1 MAEENYKIQ
10 YLPQKRIDLMLEGG
24 VIEERDGRFFD
35 VFSAIEYKVE
45 GSEII
50 AVTSDG
56 TELTQDDLNQLNNES
71 NVGVGGTFTAD
82 GTFIPPGF
90 EDATTIDTTT
100 VGIGTTGEVE
110 NLLDNIN
117 GGNGVNTL
125 QVLKST
131 LDDHPEHQQF
141 RFTKQYQ
148 ATLLEATDLVDTGDA
163 CGKSETGKISGALRK
178 FFKKLKKIRKYG
190 KMYVDEVLS
199 DLSNIRSLIKDTS
212 SIIAAALRTIV
223 QRLRNFIIE
232 KVRTAI
238 DKIVDKI
245 FTTLSN
251 TIKQTIVQQ
260 TLNLII
266 CKFEEILDGLAD
278 FVSNFLNELVGKV
291 INIPLCAA
299 QQFANALINN
309 LAANIDRAMAPILDG
324 IGDLIGGIGRVAGSI
339 FSAIDKIL
347 AIESFLCLEPECPEI
362 TEINTNPSDDAAFQ
376 TAKDNFASFIEV
388 PSSSDV
394 EDSIGQWIDGFSIF
408 GEKISDSPDSG
419 LACNTDPFKCGP
431 PTIEIFG
438 GGGIGAAGSAIV
450 DHLGH
455 LIGINLDN
463 GGTGYTTPPFVAI
476 IDACDHGQGASA
488 YSEINN
494 EGVVVRII
502 IVNTGNGYDNQP
514 TGGTE
519 FDDVVEDTDVI
530 SGIISD
536 YNICLDGFEIISTGI
551 GYSPTDEITIT
562 PDIPNLEVS
571 VSMNDQGQ
579 IIEMQ
584 ILDSVCGITEMP
596 DIDINSLTGA
606 GIEVRP
612 ILSFNRIIDD
622 SPQEVSDRIVEVPIG
637 TDEDTI
643 RNLAQQRNIVR
654 VIDCVS

>member
-24 VIEERDGRFFD
+24 VIEEKDGRFFD

-90 EDATTIDTTT
+90 EDATTIDTT

-606 GIEVRP
+606 GLEVRP
-612 ILSFNRIIDD
+612 ILSFNRIVDD
-622 SPQEVSDRIVEVPIG
+622 SPQEVSDRVVEVPIG

>member
-1 MAEENYKIQ
+1 MADNSSIQ
-10 YLPQKRIDLMLEGG
+10 ALKP
-24 VIEERDGRFFD
+24 
-35 VFSAIEYKVE
+35 
-45 GSEII
+45 
-50 AVTSDG
+50 
-56 TELTQDDLNQLNNES
+56 NN
-71 NVGVGGTFTAD
+71 T
-82 GTFIPPGF
+82 GF
-90 EDATTIDTTT
+90 
-100 VGIGTTGEVE
+100 
-110 NLLDNIN
+110 
-117 GGNGVNTL
+117 
-125 QVLKST
+125 
-131 LDDHPEHQQF
+131 PRHQQYGNSQQIVRSTIF
-141 RFTKQYQ
+141 
-148 ATLLEATDLVDTGDA
+148 ADALVDTGDP
-163 CGKSETGKISGALRK
+163 CGKSELGKISGALRNL
-178 FFKKLKKIRKYG
+178 FKQLKLIRKYG
-190 KMYVDEVLS
+190 QMYVNEVLS
-199 DLSNIRSLIKDTS
+199 DLSNIRSLIKDAS

-245 FTTLSN
+245 FTTLTN
-251 TIKQTIVQQ
+251 TVKQTIVQQ

-266 CKFEEILDGLAD
+266 CKFEEILNGLAD
-278 FVSNFLNELVGKV
+278 FVSNFLSELVGKV

-362 TEINTNPSDDAAFQ
+362 TEINTNPSEDAAFQ

-606 GIEVRP
+606 GLEVRP
-612 ILSFNRIIDD
+612 ILSFNRIVDD
-622 SPQEVSDRIVEVPIG
+622 SPQEVSDRVVEVPIG

>member
-1 MAEENYKIQ
+1 MASNIQ
-10 YLPQKRIDLMLEGG
+10 
-24 VIEERDGRFFD
+24 
-35 VFSAIEYKVE
+35 A
-45 GSEII
+45 
-50 AVTSDG
+50 
-56 TELTQDDLNQLNNES
+56 
-71 NVGVGGTFTAD
+71 
-82 GTFIPPGF
+82 
-90 EDATTIDTTT
+90 
-100 VGIGTTGEVE
+100 
-110 NLLDNIN
+110 
-117 GGNGVNTL
+117 
-125 QVLKST
+125 LKSINKNVDQSQ
-131 LDDHPEHQQF
+131 LYGNSQQIVRSTIF
-141 RFTKQYQ
+141 
-148 ATLLEATDLVDTGDA
+148 AEALVDTGDP
-163 CGKSETGKISGALRK
+163 CGKSELGKISGALRNL
-178 FFKKLKKIRKYG
+178 FKQLKLIRKYG
-190 KMYVDEVLS
+190 QMYVNEVLS
-199 DLSNIRSLIKDTS
+199 DLSNIRSLIKDAS

-223 QRLRNFIIE
+223 QRLRNFIIS
-232 KVRTAI
+232 KIRGVIQA
-238 DKIVDKI
+238 IVDKI
-245 FTTLSN
+245 FTTLAN
-251 TIKQTIVQQ
+251 TIKGTIVQK
-260 TLNLII
+260 II
-266 CKFEEILDGLAD
+266 NQILCEFTRILDGIVD
-278 FVSNFLNELVGKV
+278 FVSNFLSELVGKV

-299 QQFANALINN
+299 QQFANSLINN
-309 LAANIDRAMAPILDG
+309 LAANIDKALAPILDG
-324 IGDLIGGIGRVAGSI
+324 IGDLIGGVGKVAGSV

-347 AIESFLCLEPECPEI
+347 AFESFLCQEPDCPKN
-362 TEINTNPSDDAAFQ
+362 TEINLNPSKTTPFQ
-376 TAKDNFASFIEV
+376 TARDNFKSFIEV

-394 EDSIGQWIDGFSIF
+394 EDSIGGYIDGFSIF

-419 LACNTDPFKCGP
+419 LACDTDPYRCGP

-438 GGGIGAAGSAIV
+438 GGGLAAAGSAIV

-463 GGTGYTTPPFVAI
+463 GGSGYTTPPFVAI

-502 IVNTGNGYDNQP
+502 IVNTGDGYDNQP

-519 FDDVVEDTDVI
+519 FDDVDTDTDTDVV

-536 YNICLDGFEIISTGI
+536 YNICLEGFEIISTGI

-562 PDIPNLEVS
+562 PNIPNLEVS
-571 VSMNDQGQ
+571 VSMNEQGQ

-622 SPQEVSDRIVEVPIG
+622 SPQEVSDRVVEVPIG
-637 TDEDTI
+637 TDEDAI

>member
-1 MAEENYKIQ
+1 

-24 VIEERDGRFFD
+24 VIEEKDGRFFD

-502 IVNTGNGYDNQP
+502 IVNTGNGY
-514 TGGTE
+514 
-519 FDDVVEDTDVI
+519 
-530 SGIISD
+530 
-536 YNICLDGFEIISTGI
+536 
-551 GYSPTDEITIT
+551 
-562 PDIPNLEVS
+562 
-571 VSMNDQGQ
+571 
-579 IIEMQ
+579 
-584 ILDSVCGITEMP
+584 
-596 DIDINSLTGA
+596 
-606 GIEVRP
+606 
-612 ILSFNRIIDD
+612 
-622 SPQEVSDRIVEVPIG
+622 
-637 TDEDTI
+637 
-643 RNLAQQRNIVR
+643 
-654 VIDCVS
+654 

>member
-1 MAEENYKIQ
+1 MASNIQ
-10 YLPQKRIDLMLEGG
+10 
-24 VIEERDGRFFD
+24 
-35 VFSAIEYKVE
+35 A
-45 GSEII
+45 
-50 AVTSDG
+50 
-56 TELTQDDLNQLNNES
+56 
-71 NVGVGGTFTAD
+71 
-82 GTFIPPGF
+82 
-90 EDATTIDTTT
+90 
-100 VGIGTTGEVE
+100 
-110 NLLDNIN
+110 
-117 GGNGVNTL
+117 
-125 QVLKST
+125 LKSINKNVDQSQ
-131 LDDHPEHQQF
+131 LYGNSQQIVRSTIF
-141 RFTKQYQ
+141 
-148 ATLLEATDLVDTGDA
+148 AEALVDTGDP
-163 CGKSETGKISGALRK
+163 CGKSELGKISGALRNL
-178 FFKKLKKIRKYG
+178 FKQLKLIRKYG
-190 KMYVDEVLS
+190 QMYVNEVLS
-199 DLSNIRSLIKDTS
+199 DLSNIRSLIKDAS
-212 SIIAAALRTIV
+212 SIIASALRTIV
-223 QRLRNFIIE
+223 QRLRNFIIS
-232 KVRTAI
+232 KIRGVIQA
-238 DKIVDKI
+238 IVDKI
-245 FTTLSN
+245 FTTLAN
-251 TIKQTIVQQ
+251 TIKGTIVQK
-260 TLNLII
+260 II
-266 CKFEEILDGLAD
+266 NQILCEFTRILDGIVD
-278 FVSNFLNELVGKV
+278 FVSNFLSELVGKV

-299 QQFANALINN
+299 QQFANSLINN
-309 LAANIDRAMAPILDG
+309 LAANIDKALAPILDG
-324 IGDLIGGIGRVAGSI
+324 IGDLIGGVGKVAGSV

-347 AIESFLCLEPECPEI
+347 AFESFLCQEPDCPKN
-362 TEINTNPSDDAAFQ
+362 TEINLNPSKTTPFQ
-376 TAKDNFASFIEV
+376 TARDNFASFIEV

-394 EDSIGQWIDGFSIF
+394 EDSIGGYIDGFSIF

-419 LACNTDPFKCGP
+419 LACDTDPYRCGP

-438 GGGIGAAGSAIV
+438 GGGLAAAGSAIV

-463 GGTGYTTPPFVAI
+463 GGSGYTTPPFVAI

-502 IVNTGNGYDNQP
+502 IVNTGDGYDNQP

-519 FDDVVEDTDVI
+519 FDDVDTDTDVV

-536 YNICLDGFEIISTGI
+536 YNICLEGFEIISTGI

-562 PDIPNLEVS
+562 PNISNLEVS
-571 VSMNDQGQ
+571 VSMNEQGQ

-622 SPQEVSDRIVEVPIG
+622 SPQEVSDRVVEVPIG

>member
-1 MAEENYKIQ
+1 MSKKTFNTLKSI
-10 YLPQKRIDLMLEGG
+10 KGD
-24 VIEERDGRFFD
+24 
-35 VFSAIEYKVE
+35 KV
-45 GSEII
+45 
-50 AVTSDG
+50 
-56 TELTQDDLNQLNNES
+56 
-71 NVGVGGTFTAD
+71 
-82 GTFIPPGF
+82 
-90 EDATTIDTTT
+90 DTTQ
-100 VGIGTTGEVE
+100 
-110 NLLDNIN
+110 LY
-117 GGNGVNTL
+117 GNSQHIV
-125 QVLKST
+125 KST
-131 LDDHPEHQQF
+131 IFAD
-141 RFTKQYQ
+141 
-148 ATLLEATDLVDTGDA
+148 ALVDTGDP
-163 CGKSETGKISGALRK
+163 CGKSELGKITGALRNL
-178 FFKKLKKIRKYG
+178 FKQLKLIRKYG
-190 KMYVDEVLS
+190 QMYVNEVLS
-199 DLSNIRSLIKDTS
+199 DLSNMRSLIKDAS

-223 QRLRNFIIE
+223 QRLRNFII
-232 KVRTAI
+232 
-238 DKIVDKI
+238 DKIRGVVQAIVDKI
-245 FTTLSN
+245 FTTLAN
-251 TIKQTIVQQ
+251 TIKGTIVQ
-260 TLNLII
+260 LII
-266 CKFEEILDGLAD
+266 NQILCKFTEILDGIVD
-278 FVSNFLNELVGKV
+278 FVSNFLSELVGKV
-291 INIPLCAA
+291 VNIPLCAA
-299 QQFANALINN
+299 QQFANSLINN
-309 LAANIDRAMAPILDG
+309 LAANIDKALAPILDG

-362 TEINTNPSDDAAFQ
+362 TEINTNPSEDAVFQ
-376 TAKDNFASFIEV
+376 LAKDNFASFIEV

-419 LACNTDPFKCGP
+419 LACDTDPFKCGP

-494 EGVVVRII
+494 EGVVVRIV

-519 FDDVVEDTDVI
+519 FDDVEDTDFI

>member
-24 VIEERDGRFFD
+24 VIEEKDGRFFD

-56 TELTQDDLNQLNNES
+56 TELTQDDLNQLNNEG

-90 EDATTIDTTT
+90 EDATTIDTT

-463 GGTGYTTPPFVAI
+463 GGSGYTTPPFVAI

-571 VSMNDQGQ
+571 VSMNEQGQ
-579 IIEMQ
+579 VIEMQ

-606 GIEVRP
+606 GLEVRP
-612 ILSFNRIIDD
+612 ILSFNRIVDD
-622 SPQEVSDRIVEVPIG
+622 SPQEVSDRVVEVPIG

>member
-1 MAEENYKIQ
+1 M
-10 YLPQKRIDLMLEGG
+10 
-24 VIEERDGRFFD
+24 
-35 VFSAIEYKVE
+35 S
-45 GSEII
+45 
-50 AVTSDG
+50 
-56 TELTQDDLNQLNNES
+56 
-71 NVGVGGTFTAD
+71 
-82 GTFIPPGF
+82 
-90 EDATTIDTTT
+90 TI
-100 VGIGTTGEVE
+100 
-110 NLLDNIN
+110 
-117 GGNGVNTL
+117 NTL
-125 QVLKST
+125 KSIKGEFVDHSQLYGNSQQIVKST
-131 LDDHPEHQQF
+131 IFAD
-141 RFTKQYQ
+141 
-148 ATLLEATDLVDTGDA
+148 ALVDTGDP
-163 CGKSETGKISGALRK
+163 CGKSELGKISGALRN
-178 FFKKLKKIRKYG
+178 FFEQLKLIRKYG
-190 KMYVDEVLS
+190 QMYVNEVLS
-199 DLSNIRSLIKDTS
+199 DLSNIRSLIKDAS

-223 QRLRNFIIE
+223 QRLRNFII
-232 KVRTAI
+232 
-238 DKIVDKI
+238 DKIRGVVQAIVDKI
-245 FTTLSN
+245 FTTLAN
-251 TIKQTIVQQ
+251 TIKGTIVQK
-260 TLNLII
+260 II
-266 CKFEEILDGLAD
+266 NQILCTFTKILDGLVD
-278 FVSNFLNELVGKV
+278 FVSNFLSELVGKV

-309 LAANIDRAMAPILDG
+309 LAASIDKALAPILDG
-324 IGDLIGGIGRVAGSI
+324 IGDLMGGIGKVAGSV

-347 AIESFLCLEPECPEI
+347 AFESFLCLEPDCPDV
-362 TEINTNPSDDAAFQ
+362 TEINLNPSNTTPFK
-376 TAKDNFASFIEV
+376 TAKDNFESFIEV

-419 LACNTDPFKCGP
+419 LTCDTDPFKCGP

-463 GGTGYTTPPFVAI
+463 GGSGYTTPPFVAI

-494 EGVVVRII
+494 EGEVVRII
-502 IVNTGNGYDNQP
+502 IVNTGDGYDNQP

-519 FDDVVEDTDVI
+519 FDDVVDDTDVV
-530 SGIISD
+530 SGVISD

-562 PDIPNLEVS
+562 PNIPNLEVS

-643 RNLAQQRNIVR
+643 RNLAQQQNIVR

>member
-1 MAEENYKIQ
+1 M
-10 YLPQKRIDLMLEGG
+10 
-24 VIEERDGRFFD
+24 
-35 VFSAIEYKVE
+35 S
-45 GSEII
+45 
-50 AVTSDG
+50 
-56 TELTQDDLNQLNNES
+56 
-71 NVGVGGTFTAD
+71 
-82 GTFIPPGF
+82 
-90 EDATTIDTTT
+90 TINTLKS
-100 VGIGTTGEVE
+100 IKKEVE
-110 NLLDNIN
+110 RSQLY
-117 GGNGVNTL
+117 GNSQQIVKSTIFADALVNT
-125 QVLKST
+125 
-131 LDDHPEHQQF
+131 
-141 RFTKQYQ
+141 
-148 ATLLEATDLVDTGDA
+148 GDP
-163 CGKSETGKISGALRK
+163 CGKSELGKISGALRNL
-178 FFKKLKKIRKYG
+178 FKQLKLIRKYG
-190 KMYVDEVLS
+190 QMYVNEVLS
-199 DLSNIRSLIKDTS
+199 DLSNIRSLIKDAS

-223 QRLRNFIIE
+223 QRLRNFII
-232 KVRTAI
+232 
-238 DKIVDKI
+238 DKIRGVVQAIVDKI
-245 FTTLSN
+245 FTTLAN
-251 TIKQTIVQQ
+251 TIKGTIVQK
-260 TLNLII
+260 II
-266 CKFEEILDGLAD
+266 NQILCTFTNILDGLVD
-278 FVSNFLNELVGKV
+278 FVSNFLSELVGKV

-309 LAANIDRAMAPILDG
+309 LAASIDKALAPILDG
-324 IGDLIGGIGRVAGSI
+324 IGDLMGGIGKVAGSV

-347 AIESFLCLEPECPEI
+347 AFESFLCLEPDCPDVN
-362 TEINTNPSDDAAFQ
+362 EINLNPSKTTPFE
-376 TAKDNFASFIEV
+376 TAKDNFESFIEV

-419 LACNTDPFKCGP
+419 LACDTDPFKCGP

-463 GGTGYTTPPFVAI
+463 GGSGYTTPPFVAI

-502 IVNTGNGYDNQP
+502 IVNTGDGYDNQP

-519 FDDVVEDTDVI
+519 FDDVDTDTDTDVV

-622 SPQEVSDRIVEVPIG
+622 SPQEVSDRVVEVPIG

-643 RNLAQQRNIVR
+643 RNLAQQQNIVR

>member
-35 VFSAIEYKVE
+35 VFSATEYKVE
-45 GSEII
+45 GSQII
-50 AVTSDG
+50 GVTADG
-56 TELTQDDLNQLNNES
+56 TEVTQDDLNQLNNES
-71 NVGVGGTFTAD
+71 NVGVGGTFTGDGTFRD

-100 VGIGTTGEVE
+100 VGIGTTGE
-110 NLLDNIN
+110 N

-131 LDDHPEHQQF
+131 LEDHPENQQF
-141 RFTKQYQ
+141 GFTKQYQ
-148 ATLLEATDLVDTGDA
+148 ATLLEATDLVDTGDP

-266 CKFEEILDGLAD
+266 CKFEEILNGLAD

-419 LACNTDPFKCGP
+419 LTCDTDPFKCGP

-494 EGVVVRII
+494 EGVVVRIV

-637 TDEDTI
+637 TDKDTI

>member
-1 MAEENYKIQ
+1 MSTINTLKNIKGE
-10 YLPQKRIDLMLEGG
+10 
-24 VIEERDGRFFD
+24 
-35 VFSAIEYKVE
+35 KV
-45 GSEII
+45 
-50 AVTSDG
+50 DK
-56 TELTQDDLNQLNNES
+56 TQLYGNSQQIVKS
-71 NVGVGGTFTAD
+71 TIFAD
-82 GTFIPPGF
+82 
-90 EDATTIDTTT
+90 A
-100 VGIGTTGEVE
+100 
-110 NLLDNIN
+110 L
-117 GGNGVNTL
+117 VNT
-125 QVLKST
+125 
-131 LDDHPEHQQF
+131 
-141 RFTKQYQ
+141 
-148 ATLLEATDLVDTGDA
+148 GDP
-163 CGKSETGKISGALRK
+163 CGKSELGKISGALRNL
-178 FFKKLKKIRKYG
+178 FKQLKLIRKYG
-190 KMYVDEVLS
+190 QMYVNEVLS
-199 DLSNIRSLIKDTS
+199 DLSNIRSLIKDAS

-223 QRLRNFIIE
+223 QRLRNFII
-232 KVRTAI
+232 
-238 DKIVDKI
+238 DKIRGVVQAIVDKI
-245 FTTLSN
+245 FTTLAN
-251 TIKQTIVQQ
+251 TIKGTIVQK
-260 TLNLII
+260 II
-266 CKFEEILDGLAD
+266 NQILCTFTKILDGLVD
-278 FVSNFLNELVGKV
+278 FVSNFLSELVGKV

-309 LAANIDRAMAPILDG
+309 LAASIDKALAPILDG
-324 IGDLIGGIGRVAGSI
+324 IGDLMGGIGKVAGSV

-347 AIESFLCLEPECPEI
+347 AFESFLCLEPDCPEN
-362 TEINTNPSDDAAFQ
+362 TEINLNPSKTTPFQ
-376 TAKDNFASFIEV
+376 TAKDNFESFIEV

-419 LACNTDPFKCGP
+419 LACDTDPFKCGP

-463 GGTGYTTPPFVAI
+463 GGSGYTTPPFVAI

-488 YSEINN
+488 YSEIND

-519 FDDVVEDTDVI
+519 FDDVVTEFDDVDDVVG
-530 SGIISD
+530 GIISD
-536 YNICLDGFEIISTGI
+536 YNVCLDGFEIISTGI

>member
-24 VIEERDGRFFD
+24 VIEEKDGRFFD

-419 LACNTDPFKCGP
+419 LTCDTDPFKCGP

-606 GIEVRP
+606 GLEVRP
-612 ILSFNRIIDD
+612 ILSFNRIVDD
-622 SPQEVSDRIVEVPIG
+622 SPQEVSDRVVEVPIG

>member
-1 MAEENYKIQ
+1 MAVDIQ
-10 YLPQKRIDLMLEGG
+10 
-24 VIEERDGRFFD
+24 
-35 VFSAIEYKVE
+35 A
-45 GSEII
+45 
-50 AVTSDG
+50 
-56 TELTQDDLNQLNNES
+56 
-71 NVGVGGTFTAD
+71 
-82 GTFIPPGF
+82 
-90 EDATTIDTTT
+90 
-100 VGIGTTGEVE
+100 
-110 NLLDNIN
+110 
-117 GGNGVNTL
+117 
-125 QVLKST
+125 LKSNNIGF
-131 LDDHPEHQQF
+131 PGHQQYGNSQQIVKSTIF
-141 RFTKQYQ
+141 
-148 ATLLEATDLVDTGDA
+148 AEALVDTGDP
-163 CGKSETGKISGALRK
+163 CGKSELGKISGALRN
-178 FFKKLKKIRKYG
+178 FFEQLKLIRKYG
-190 KMYVDEVLS
+190 QMYVNEVLS
-199 DLSNIRSLIKDTS
+199 DLSNIRSLIKDAS

-223 QRLRNFIIE
+223 QRLRNFII
-232 KVRTAI
+232 
-238 DKIVDKI
+238 DKIRGVVQAIVDKI
-245 FTTLSN
+245 FTTLAN
-251 TIKQTIVQQ
+251 TIKGTIVQK
-260 TLNLII
+260 II
-266 CKFEEILDGLAD
+266 NQILCEFTRILDGLVD
-278 FVSNFLNELVGKV
+278 FVSNFLSELVGKV

-299 QQFANALINN
+299 QQFANSLINN
-309 LAANIDRAMAPILDG
+309 LAASIDKALAPILDG
-324 IGDLIGGIGRVAGSI
+324 IGDLMGGIGKVAGSV

-347 AIESFLCLEPECPEI
+347 AFESFLCLEPDCPEV
-362 TEINTNPSDDAAFQ
+362 TEINLNPSNTTPFK
-376 TAKDNFASFIEV
+376 TAKDNFESFIEV

-419 LACNTDPFKCGP
+419 LTCDTDPFKCGP

-463 GGTGYTTPPFVAI
+463 GGSGYTTPPFVAI

-494 EGVVVRII
+494 EGEVVRII

-519 FDDVVEDTDVI
+519 FDDVVEDTDVV
-530 SGIISD
+530 SGVISD
-536 YNICLDGFEIISTGI
+536 YNICLEGFEIISTGI

-562 PDIPNLEVS
+562 PNIPNLEVS

-643 RNLAQQRNIVR
+643 RNLAQQQNIVR

>member
-1 MAEENYKIQ
+1 MADNSSIQ
-10 YLPQKRIDLMLEGG
+10 
-24 VIEERDGRFFD
+24 
-35 VFSAIEYKVE
+35 A
-45 GSEII
+45 
-50 AVTSDG
+50 
-56 TELTQDDLNQLNNES
+56 
-71 NVGVGGTFTAD
+71 
-82 GTFIPPGF
+82 
-90 EDATTIDTTT
+90 
-100 VGIGTTGEVE
+100 
-110 NLLDNIN
+110 
-117 GGNGVNTL
+117 
-125 QVLKST
+125 LKSNNT
-131 LDDHPEHQQF
+131 GFPRHQQYGNSQQIVRSTIF
-141 RFTKQYQ
+141 
-148 ATLLEATDLVDTGDA
+148 ADALVDTGDP
-163 CGKSETGKISGALRK
+163 CGKSELGKISGALRNL
-178 FFKKLKKIRKYG
+178 FKQLKLIRKYG
-190 KMYVDEVLS
+190 QMYVNEVLS
-199 DLSNIRSLIKDTS
+199 ELSNIRSLIKDAS

-223 QRLRNFIIE
+223 QRLRNFII
-232 KVRTAI
+232 
-238 DKIVDKI
+238 DKIRGVVQAIVDKI
-245 FTTLSN
+245 FTTLAN
-251 TIKQTIVQQ
+251 TIKGTIVQK
-260 TLNLII
+260 II
-266 CKFEEILDGLAD
+266 NQILCEFTRILDGLVD
-278 FVSNFLNELVGKV
+278 FVSNFLSELVGKV

-419 LACNTDPFKCGP
+419 LACDTDPFKCGP

-463 GGTGYTTPPFVAI
+463 GGSGYTTPPFVAI

-494 EGVVVRII
+494 EGEVVRII
-502 IVNTGNGYDNQP
+502 IVNTGDGYDNQP

-519 FDDVVEDTDVI
+519 FDDVVDDTDVV
-530 SGIISD
+530 SGVISD
-536 YNICLDGFEIISTGI
+536 YNICLEGFEIISTGI

>member
-1 MAEENYKIQ
+1 MASIEAAKI
-10 YLPQKRIDLMLEGG
+10 
-24 VIEERDGRFFD
+24 
-35 VFSAIEYKVE
+35 FSTE
-45 GSEII
+45 GSPRYEQPLYSQAYQKSTI
-50 AVTSDG
+50 
-56 TELTQDDLNQLNNES
+56 
-71 NVGVGGTFTAD
+71 FAD
-82 GTFIPPGF
+82 
-90 EDATTIDTTT
+90 A
-100 VGIGTTGEVE
+100 
-110 NLLDNIN
+110 L
-117 GGNGVNTL
+117 VNT
-125 QVLKST
+125 
-131 LDDHPEHQQF
+131 
-141 RFTKQYQ
+141 
-148 ATLLEATDLVDTGDA
+148 GDP
-163 CGKSETGKISGALRK
+163 CGKSELGKISGALRNL
-178 FFKKLKKIRKYG
+178 FKQLKLIRKYG
-190 KMYVDEVLS
+190 QMYVNEVLS
-199 DLSNIRSLIKDTS
+199 DLSNIRSLIKDAS
-212 SIIAAALRTIV
+212 SIIASALRTIV
-223 QRLRNFIIE
+223 QRLRNFIIS
-232 KVRTAI
+232 KIRGVIQA
-238 DKIVDKI
+238 IVDKI
-245 FTTLSN
+245 FTTLAN
-251 TIKQTIVQQ
+251 TIKGTIVQK
-260 TLNLII
+260 II
-266 CKFEEILDGLAD
+266 NQILCTFTKILDGLVD
-278 FVSNFLNELVGKV
+278 FVSNFLSELVGKV

-299 QQFANALINN
+299 QQFANSLINN
-309 LAANIDRAMAPILDG
+309 LAANIDKALAPILDG
-324 IGDLIGGIGRVAGSI
+324 IGDLIGGVGKVAGSV

-347 AIESFLCLEPECPEI
+347 AFESFLCQEPDCPKN
-362 TEINTNPSDDAAFQ
+362 TEINLNPSKTTPFQ
-376 TAKDNFASFIEV
+376 TARDNFKSFIEV

-394 EDSIGQWIDGFSIF
+394 EDSIGGYIDGFSIF

-419 LACNTDPFKCGP
+419 LSCDTDPYRCGP

-438 GGGIGAAGSAIV
+438 GGGLAAAGSAIV

-463 GGTGYTTPPFVAI
+463 GGSGYTTPPFVAI

-502 IVNTGNGYDNQP
+502 IVNTGDGYDNQP

-519 FDDVVEDTDVI
+519 FDDVDTDTDVV

-536 YNICLDGFEIISTGI
+536 YNICLEGFEIISTGI

-562 PDIPNLEVS
+562 PNISNLEVS
-571 VSMNDQGQ
+571 VSMNEQGQ

-622 SPQEVSDRIVEVPIG
+622 SPQEVSDRVVEVPIG

>member
-1 MAEENYKIQ
+1 MASNIQ
-10 YLPQKRIDLMLEGG
+10 
-24 VIEERDGRFFD
+24 
-35 VFSAIEYKVE
+35 A
-45 GSEII
+45 
-50 AVTSDG
+50 
-56 TELTQDDLNQLNNES
+56 
-71 NVGVGGTFTAD
+71 
-82 GTFIPPGF
+82 
-90 EDATTIDTTT
+90 
-100 VGIGTTGEVE
+100 
-110 NLLDNIN
+110 
-117 GGNGVNTL
+117 
-125 QVLKST
+125 LKSINKNVDQSQ
-131 LDDHPEHQQF
+131 LYGNSQQIVRSTIF
-141 RFTKQYQ
+141 
-148 ATLLEATDLVDTGDA
+148 AEALVDTGDP
-163 CGKSETGKISGALRK
+163 CGKSELGKISGALRNL
-178 FFKKLKKIRKYG
+178 FKQLKLIRKYG
-190 KMYVDEVLS
+190 QMYVNEVLS
-199 DLSNIRSLIKDTS
+199 DLSNIRSLIKDAS
-212 SIIAAALRTIV
+212 SIIASALRTIV
-223 QRLRNFIIE
+223 QRLRNFIIS
-232 KVRTAI
+232 KIRGVIQA
-238 DKIVDKI
+238 IVDKI
-245 FTTLSN
+245 FTTLAN
-251 TIKQTIVQQ
+251 TIKGTIVQK
-260 TLNLII
+260 II
-266 CKFEEILDGLAD
+266 NQILCEFTRILDGIVD
-278 FVSNFLNELVGKV
+278 FVSNFLSELVGKV

-309 LAANIDRAMAPILDG
+309 LAANIDKALAPILDG
-324 IGDLIGGIGRVAGSI
+324 IGDLIGGVGKVAGSV

-347 AIESFLCLEPECPEI
+347 AFESFLCQEPDCPKN
-362 TEINTNPSDDAAFQ
+362 TEINLNPSKTTPFQ
-376 TAKDNFASFIEV
+376 TARDNFKSFIEV

-394 EDSIGQWIDGFSIF
+394 EDSIGGYIDGFSIF

-419 LACNTDPFKCGP
+419 LACDTDPYRCGP

-438 GGGIGAAGSAIV
+438 GGGLAAAGSAIV

-463 GGTGYTTPPFVAI
+463 GGSGYTTPPFVAI

-502 IVNTGNGYDNQP
+502 IVNTGDGYDNQP

-519 FDDVVEDTDVI
+519 FDDVDTDTDTDVV

-536 YNICLDGFEIISTGI
+536 YNICLEGFEIISTGI

-562 PDIPNLEVS
+562 PNIPNLEVS
-571 VSMNDQGQ
+571 VSMNEQGQ

-622 SPQEVSDRIVEVPIG
+622 SPQEVSDRVVEVPIG
-637 TDEDTI
+637 TDEDAI